1 MGEIISSDIV
11 VIGGG
16 LAGICAALSAARQG
30 AAVSLVNNRPV
41 LGGNS
46 SSEIRVWA
54 LGATGGGSLYSEE
67 MGILG
72 ELKLRNLYVNPE
84 GNVLLWDEVL
94 FDTVLAEKNIGLF
107 LNTHITGI
115 NCGAG
120 HSIES
125 LQGFQLASE
134 REFIFRGKYFID
146 ATGDGT
152 IGTKAG
158 VPFVMGQE
166 SSDTYGES
174 NAPEHFSPHT
184 LGNTIFFISKKSD
197 KPVRFIPPAY
207 IHSIETVEQFI
218 SCGGRVVNE
227 TKNGCDYWWFE
238 YGGII
243 DTIKDNQEISIEL
256 KRVALGVWNYVKNS
270 GRYSADNLTLEWIGA
285 LPGKRESRRFKGAY
299 VLKQDDVI
307 KKAAFYDTIAY
318 GGWYLD
324 FHPAEGVFSPEQDCI
339 QIPVLVYNIPF
350 RCLFNPDFPNLL
362 FAGRDISV
370 SHAVFASS
378 RIMNTC
384 ALTGEA
390 AGAGALYALRHN
402 CTPPMFNQKDLH
414 GIQQILMGQGGL
426 LPGLRKDM
434 GMNLAGSAGIS
445 ASSTLTELNAD
456 EDAAGDFALEEP
468 WFLLVTKKA
477 GVSYC
482 EVMTKSASP
491 QRPEVRAAMQ
501 DLPSRSADDPSSQTI
516 FLDIHPGTDWSR
528 INFPPSFT
536 GYEGFVLI
544 LGDAADGASIITE
557 AVQTTGFLAGR
568 IKSLDHKYPKV
579 RTDVR
584 DLYGCKNLNDGM
596 IRPYRVPGA
605 WISGEEESPSVLF
618 EWDSKI
624 RVKEIAV
631 YGNPDLSRQLVSC
644 ITGSVE
650 AHHSM
655 PPELIK
661 NYRIEVCNDGI
672 WGTAGRVT
680 DNWKYKSVFY
690 FPEEI
695 SCDALRVVFESTY
708 GSPRVEVFEIEIF

>member
-1 MGEIISSDIV
+1 M
-11 VIGGG
+11 
-16 LAGICAALSAARQG
+16 
-30 AAVSLVNNRPV
+30 
-41 LGGNS
+41 
-46 SSEIRVWA
+46 
-54 LGATGGGSLYSEE
+54 GATGGGSLYGEE

-94 FDTVLAEKNIGLF
+94 LETVLAEKNIRLF
-107 LNTHITGI
+107 LNTHVTGLHCDDKHTI
-115 NCGAG
+115 D
-120 HSIES
+120 SV
-125 LQGFQLASE
+125 QGFQLASE
-134 REFIFRGKYFID
+134 REFIFTGKYFID

-152 IGTKAG
+152 VGVKAG

-166 SSDTYGES
+166 SKSTYGES
-174 NAPEHFSPHT
+174 NSSEFFTPHT
-184 LGNTIFFISKKSD
+184 LGNTIFFISKKSE

-207 IHSIETVEQFI
+207 IHSIETVERFI

-227 TKNGCDYWWFE
+227 ITNGCDYWWFE

-256 KRVALGVWNYVKNS
+256 KRIALGVWNYIKNS
-270 GRYSADNLTLEWIGA
+270 GRYNVENLTLEWIGA
-285 LPGKRESRRFKGAY
+285 IPGKRESRRFRGAY

-307 KKAAFYDTIAY
+307 KNFPFDDTVAY

-339 QIPVLVYNIPF
+339 QIPIRVYNIPF
-350 RCLFNPDFPNLL
+350 RCLFNPDFPNIL

-390 AGAGALYALRHN
+390 AGTGAVYAIHHN
-402 CTPPMFNQKDLH
+402 YPPSKFNQNDIH
-414 GIQQILMGQGGL
+414 EIQQRLMHQGGL

-434 GMNLAGSAGIS
+434 GMNLAGSARVS

-456 EDAAGDFALEEP
+456 EDAAGSFALEKP
-468 WFLLVTKKA
+468 WYLLVTKKA

-482 EVMTKSASP
+482 EVMTRSVNPGHS
-491 QRPEVRAAMQ
+491 EVRAAVQ
-501 DLPSRSADDPSSQTI
+501 ELPSRAAGDPSSQI
-516 FLDIHPGTDWSR
+516 LSLDIHSGTGWTKID
-528 INFPPSFT
+528 FPSSFID
-536 GYEGFVLI
+536 YEGFVMI
-544 LGDAADGASIITE
+544 LGNPVDGVSIITE
-557 AVQTTGFLAGR
+557 SIQTTGFLSGL
-568 IKSLDHKYPKV
+568 KGSLDYKYPRV
-579 RTDVR
+579 RTDIR
-584 DLYGCKNLNDGM
+584 DLYSCKNLNDGM
-596 IRPYRVPGA
+596 IRPYTIPGA
-605 WISGEEESPSVLF
+605 WISGKEDAPSVLF

-624 RVKEIAV
+624 TVKEIAV
-631 YGNPDLSRQLVSC
+631 YGNPDLSRELVSC

-650 AHHSM
+650 TRQFMRQSM

-661 NYRIEVCNDGI
+661 NYRIELCNDGI
-672 WGTAGRVT
+672 WNTAGKVT

-690 FPEEI
+690 FSQETFCE
-695 SCDALRVVFESTY
+695 AVRVVFESTY
-708 GSPRVEVFEIEIF
+708 GSPRVEIFEIEIF